1 MLRDYQPGN
10 RVTSIAVQDLGLG
23 TVVVPSLTNVIVEWD
38 DGSWSKERY
47 QDLIFIG
54 NSQDEPLPVPGK
66 GGSQKELK
74 GSNDKQRDSSR
85 RLDFEPQ
92 EKFDNPEAEFRPQ
105 PYVYGTASLNQDIGF
120 LAEDWVPSEI
130 ANTDPQFPNPY
141 AARVKYFE
149 QRMDRA
155 MTNWL
160 LQNQGSKL
168 ARRY

>member
-66 GGSQKELK
+66 GGSQKNLRVLMI
-74 GSNDKQRDSSR
+74 NQRDSSR